1 MASLHKETSSLNHT
15 AKVEDLFTFSSLLGD
30 AEAFHLDEIRDAYDA
45 DLAGTGTIWA
55 EEPPGVERCKSP
67 LKTFRKRMLHNVIEE
82 GNYAMA
88 ETLLR
93 LSQDLRL
100 DSSRD
105 SIASGGLTYLQF
117 TLCNGQ
123 GRILDAPLAAG
134 LYIIAADE
142 RDMTPLH
149 MTCMGSDRMMIKRLI
164 DCKLVDANALDKKGS
179 TTLYILLECGAGGI
193 SVDDDA
199 NVELC
204 WLPLSRGASLD
215 ALDNDGNMTLHMAC
229 KSWDVRLINS
239 LNEKVYHVDAMNG
252 IGIIALHCLS
262 MWVSVGSDQ
271 WLLSLV
277 DVTHLEAIGSL
288 SDRGTDKQTSRFE
301 SICVEYTPLV
311 LAIASGERK

>member
-1 MASLHKETSSLNHT
+1 
-15 AKVEDLFTFSSLLGD
+15 
-30 AEAFHLDEIRDAYDA
+30 
-45 DLAGTGTIWA
+45 
-55 EEPPGVERCKSP
+55 
-67 LKTFRKRMLHNVIEE
+67 MLHNAIEE

-93 LSQDLRL
+93 LSRDLRL

-117 TLCNGQ
+117 ALCNGQ

-149 MTCMGSDRMMIKRLI
+149 MTCMGSDRMMIKRPI

-179 TTLYILLECGAGGI
+179 TTLYILLECGAGGV

-239 LNEKVYHVDAMNG
+239 LNEKIYNVDAMNG
-252 IGIIALHCLS
+252 MGIIALHCLS
-262 MWVSVGSDQ
+262 LWVSVGSDQ
-271 WLLSLV
+271 W
-277 DVTHLEAIGSL
+277 
-288 SDRGTDKQTSRFE
+288 
-301 SICVEYTPLV
+301 
-311 LAIASGERK
+311 